1 MYVLTEYIVRG
12 IQAGSIYGL
21 LALPMS
27 LLFATAGTIDFA
39 VGAYALLAAAV
50 AAIVAGP
57 LGIAVAMMA
66 AITAAAGMGV
76 IFLVLTRIGTKDHI
90 VFALASFGLAV
101 AIASFILWQFGTQ
114 AFVRASFSQFW
125 SLGGIRISPQGV
137 INLGLG
143 ALVTL
148 LLYLLLYWTDLGRMM
163 RAAAANPSGAELAGI
178 PVARIQFGTYLAG
191 GLLGGLAGI
200 MILYSAG
207 LDFTASLSLTLSGFG
222 AAIIFGITSPLRCL
236 LGGIAMGVA
245 EALAAGYTSGMVTAM
260 VPFLFVLIVLSV
272 SNIGGGAMAGDRP

>member
-1 MYVLTEYIVRG
+1 MYVLTEYVVRG

-50 AAIVAGP
+50 ATIVAGP
-57 LGIAVAMMA
+57 LGIAMGIAS
-66 AITAAAGMGV
+66 AITAAAAMGV
-76 IFLVLTRIGTKDHI
+76 IFLVLTRTGTKDHI

-101 AIASFILWQFGTQ
+101 AIASLILWQFGTQ

-143 ALVTL
+143 ALVTV

-207 LDFTASLSLTLSGFG
+207 LDFTASLSLTLSG
-222 AAIIFGITSPLRCL
+222 
-236 LGGIAMGVA
+236 
-245 EALAAGYTSGMVTAM
+245 
-260 VPFLFVLIVLSV
+260 V
-272 SNIGGGAMAGDRP
+272 SARPSSSA

>member
-1 MYVLTEYIVRG
+1 LYVLTEYIVRG

-50 AAIVAGP
+50 ATIVAGP
-57 LGIAVAMMA
+57 LGIAIAIAA
-66 AITAAAGMGV
+66 AITAAAAMGV
-76 IFLVLTRIGTKDHI
+76 IFLVLTRIGTRDHI

-148 LLYLLLYWTDLGRMM
+148 LLYLLLYWSDLGRMM
-163 RAAAANPSGAELAGI
+163 RAAELAGV

-207 LDFTASLSLTLSGFG
+207 LDFTASLSLTLGGFG

-260 VPFLFVLIVLSV
+260 VPFLFVLIVLSL
-272 SNIGGGAMAGDRP
+272 SNIRGGAMAGDRP

>member
-1 MYVLTEYIVRG
+1 LYALTEYVVRG
-12 IQAGSIYGL
+12 VLAGSIYGL

-27 LLFATAGTIDFA
+27 LLFATVRSIDFA

-50 AAIVAGP
+50 ATSVAGP
-57 LGIAVAMMA
+57 LGIVAGIAAAVA
-66 AITAAAGMGV
+66 AAAAMGL
-76 IFLVLTRIGTKDHI
+76 IFLILKRLGCEDHI
-90 VFALASFGLAV
+90 IFALASFGLAV
-101 AIASFILWQFGTQ
+101 AIASLILWHYGTQ

-143 ALVTL
+143 SLVVALLYVTL
-148 LLYLLLYWTDLGRMM
+148 YRTDLGRMM
-163 RAAAANPSGAELAGI
+163 RAAAVNPRGSELASI
-178 PVARIQFGTYLAG
+178 PVERIQFGTYLAG
-191 GLLGGLAGI
+191 GLLGGVAGI

-222 AAIIFGITSPLRCL
+222 AAIIFGIDSPLRCL

-245 EALAAGYTSGMVTAM
+245 ESLAAGYTSGMVTAM
-260 VPFLFVLIVLSV
+260 VPFLFVLIVLSM
-272 SNIGGGAMAGDRP
+272 SGFGAEAAAGDRP

>member
-1 MYVLTEYIVRG
+1 
-12 IQAGSIYGL
+12 
-21 LALPMS
+21 MS

-50 AAIVAGP
+50 ATIVAGP
-57 LGIAVAMMA
+57 IGLVIGVAA
-66 AITAAAGMGV
+66 ATTAAAAMGI
-76 IFLVLTRIGTKDHI
+76 IFLVLTRTGTRDHI

-101 AIASFILWQFGTQ
+101 AMASFILWQFGTQ

-148 LLYLLLYWTDLGRMM
+148 LLYLLLYWSDLGRMM
-163 RAAAANPSGAELAGI
+163 RAAAANPRGAELAGI

-222 AAIIFGITSPLRCL
+222 AAIIFGVTSPLRCL

-260 VPFLFVLIVLSV
+260 VPFLFVLIVLSL
-272 SNIGGGAMAGDRP
+272 SNLRGGAMAGDRP